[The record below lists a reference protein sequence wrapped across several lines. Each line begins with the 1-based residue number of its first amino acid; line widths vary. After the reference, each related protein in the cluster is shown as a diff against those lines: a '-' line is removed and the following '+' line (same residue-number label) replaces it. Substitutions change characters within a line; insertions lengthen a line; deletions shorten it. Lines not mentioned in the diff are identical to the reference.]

1 MLVNLFTIIAQIVSS
16 ILLAAI
22 AITVILGIKNNSA
35 KYVEGVLIIIC
46 SIIAAITSWGIILL
60 SKEIRIMRRDNK
72 NYARINGKY
81 ELLNEEL
88 TLEVAS
94 LGKNNSSLS
103 DKIGILSGE
112 NGILV
117 DKIEYL
123 SNELLEAESRNND
136 LIISNMEMKNEI
148 RQQV

>member
-94 LGKNNSSLS
+94 LGN
-103 DKIGILSGE
+103 
-112 NGILV
+112 
-117 DKIEYL
+117 
-123 SNELLEAESRNND
+123 
-136 LIISNMEMKNEI
+136 
-148 RQQV
+148 